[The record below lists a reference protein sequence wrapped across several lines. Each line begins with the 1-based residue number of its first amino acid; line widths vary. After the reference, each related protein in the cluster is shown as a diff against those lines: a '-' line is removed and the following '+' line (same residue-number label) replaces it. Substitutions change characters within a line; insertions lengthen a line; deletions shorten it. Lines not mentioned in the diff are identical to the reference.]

1 MERMEILADGIDFA
15 ALTPVVKPQLDPINS
30 SGAVEHDADARQIY
44 AATLRNLLYNNILP
58 DGSKVETSVGEYSSF
73 AIDDV
78 DSDGKE
84 ELVVLYD
91 PGVMADEKGYIM
103 GYDSNTEETYIQLE
117 EFPYFAFLRNGNLKA
132 LSSHNQTYG
141 DMWPYL
147 FYRYIPESDT
157 YELVGYVHS
166 EDKWT
171 LESNGK
177 SDQYPDEADTSKT
190 GTVYYLGTDGWG
202 TDPMDETDYM
212 EWLNANEGNVEELE
226 IPYLPF
232 TEENIEKMAKR

>member
-1 MERMEILADGIDFA
+1 
-15 ALTPVVKPQLDPINS
+15 
-30 SGAVEHDADARQIY
+30 
-44 AATLRNLLYNNILP
+44 
-58 DGSKVETSVGEYSSF
+58 
-73 AIDDV
+73 
-78 DSDGKE
+78 
-84 ELVVLYD
+84 
-91 PGVMADEKGYIM
+91 M

-147 FYRYIPESDT
+147 FYRYSPESDT

-177 SDQYPDEADTSKT
+177 SDQYPDEADTSET

-212 EWLNANEGNVEELE
+212 EWLNASEGNVEELE
-226 IPYLPF
+226 ISYLPF